1 MKTYNAKPGEIQ
13 RDWVVVDPR
22 LLRPTETMSLLGDAS
37 KARRVLGWSPT
48 IGFEELVREMVECDL
63 AELQAAQRRTAAEVP
78 R

>member
-1 MKTYNAKPGEIQ
+1 
-13 RDWVVVDPR
+13 
-22 LLRPTETMSLLGDAS
+22 MSLLGDAS

-63 AELQAAQRRTAAEVP
+63 AELQATQGRTTAEAP